1 VIGDSQV
8 RVPHLHALAVEL
20 QSADGESGLGFT
32 QLLFTPFPDLADCE
46 SLFASEVFPSLEG
59 QEALALVH
67 RIERPRGGNRRT
79 ASLQVGEAIQV
90 ALWDLAARQAG
101 MPLWKMLGARR
112 DRVRAYASGLDFHM
126 TDAEF
131 TDFFGRV
138 AEQGY
143 PAFKIKVGHADPEW
157 DLHRLELLNRAVGP
171 KRQVMVDANEAW
183 SPKEALIRVQAM
195 QAAGHRLLW
204 VEDPILR
211 DDFEGLQLLRQA
223 MTGTQLNSGEYLD
236 LSGRRALL
244 EARATDMLNVHG
256 RISEVMQVGWLAADI
271 GIPVTLGNTFLEIGI
286 QTAVALPEVQW
297 LEYSFQNYDHLV
309 EEPMEI
315 RDGWAI
321 APDRPGHGLR
331 LSEAAR
337 RDHAAPRL
345 LTEAELPPAV
355 PCGRLG
361 TGLGEAVH
369 T

>member
-1 VIGDSQV
+1 
-8 RVPHLHALAVEL
+8 L
-20 QSADGESGLGFT
+20 
-32 QLLFTPFPDLADCE
+32 
-46 SLFASEVFPSLEG
+46 
-59 QEALALVH
+59 
-67 RIERPRGGNRRT
+67 
-79 ASLQVGEAIQV
+79 
-90 ALWDLAARQAG
+90 
-101 MPLWKMLGARR
+101 
-112 DRVRAYASGLDFHM
+112 
-126 TDAEF
+126 
-131 TDFFGRV
+131 DFFGRV

-171 KRQVMVDANEAW
+171 KRHVMVDANEAW
-183 SPKEALIRVQAM
+183 SPKEALTRVQAM

-211 DDFEGLQLLRQA
+211 DDFEGLRLLRQA

-271 GIPVTLGNTFLEIGI
+271 GIPVTLGNTFWRSGSRPRWRCRG
-286 QTAVALPEVQW
+286 AVAGVFVPELRPPGRGADGDPRW
-297 LEYSFQNYDHLV
+297 LGH
-309 EEPMEI
+309 
-315 RDGWAI
+315 RT
-321 APDRPGHGLR
+321 RPAR
-331 LSEAAR
+331 PWPAAER
-337 RDHAAPRL
+337 GGTARPRCPRL

-361 TGLGEAVH
+361 EAVH

>member
-1 VIGDSQV
+1 
-8 RVPHLHALAVEL
+8 
-20 QSADGESGLGFT
+20 
-32 QLLFTPFPDLADCE
+32 
-46 SLFASEVFPSLEG
+46 
-59 QEALALVH
+59 
-67 RIERPRGGNRRT
+67 
-79 ASLQVGEAIQV
+79 
-90 ALWDLAARQAG
+90 
-101 MPLWKMLGARR
+101 
-112 DRVRAYASGLDFHM
+112 
-126 TDAEF
+126 
-131 TDFFGRV
+131 
-138 AEQGY
+138 
-143 PAFKIKVGHADPEW
+143 
-157 DLHRLELLNRAVGP
+157 
-171 KRQVMVDANEAW
+171 
-183 SPKEALIRVQAM
+183 
-195 QAAGHRLLW
+195 
-204 VEDPILR
+204 
-211 DDFEGLQLLRQA
+211 
-223 MTGTQLNSGEYLD
+223 
-236 LSGRRALL
+236 
-244 EARATDMLNVHG
+244 MLNVHG

>member
-1 VIGDSQV
+1 
-8 RVPHLHALAVEL
+8 
-20 QSADGESGLGFT
+20 
-32 QLLFTPFPDLADCE
+32 
-46 SLFASEVFPSLEG
+46 VFPSLDG
-59 QEALALVH
+59 QDALALVH

-79 ASLQVGEAIQV
+79 AALPVGEAVQV

-101 MPLWKMLGARR
+101 MPLWKLLGAKR
-112 DRVRAYASGLDFHM
+112 DRVQAYASGLDFHM
-126 TDAEF
+126 SDEEF
-131 TDFFGRV
+131 LDFFGRV
-138 AEQGY
+138 AEQGF

-171 KRQVMVDANEAW
+171 KRHVMVDANEAW
-183 SPKEALIRVQAM
+183 SPKEALTRVQAM
-195 QAAGHRLLW
+195 QVAGHRLLW

-211 DDFEGLQLLRQA
+211 DDFEGLRLLRQA
-223 MTGTQLNSGEYLD
+223 MTGAQLNSGEYLD

-271 GIPVTLGNTFLEIGI
+271 GIPVTLGNTFLEIGV

-331 LSEAAR
+331 LSEEAR
-337 RDHAAPRL
+337 RDHASPRL
-345 LTEAELPPAV
+345 LTEADLPPAV

-361 TGLGEAVH
+361 TGLRGSVY